1 MAAAVGV
8 AVAVVVAA
16 AVVATAAD
24 RAAVAVAMAV
34 AVVAAALHQITSLC
48 VDLLHDA
55 MSVRRAVAN
64 FVHQLPNVKTWKYI
78 MGRYIKN
85 ILPIFQMKISL
96 REKNGYEEQ
105 PPNIH
110 QELIFLI
117 QELLAMM
124 LTLFLILVF
133 SAAHTHLF
141 TIVLLPLYHH

>member
-1 MAAAVGV
+1 METVVAAQA
-8 AVAVVVAA
+8 AVVVAA
-16 AVVATAAD
+16 AV
-24 RAAVAVAMAV
+24 AAVV
-34 AVVAAALHQITSLC
+34 AVVAAAAVVAVVRQITSLC

-55 MSVRRAVAN
+55 MAN

-78 MGRYIKN
+78 MGRYIKI
-85 ILPIFQMKISL
+85 ILPIFQKKISL